1 MDPLEQLRKD
11 NNCLKEQIMF
21 LLKYC
26 LAATSWSPNHTSANN
41 NKYQKGTLVWY
52 EDYVYECLVANNS
65 IPVNNEYYWHKIN
78 LGHLLAQEVP
88 ISTTPGPGIYSFVSP
103 LVEENEVVSILQ
115 AAIDQDGYLSA
126 IDWETFNNKQN
137 ALPVG
142 DSSQYLKGDLTLGT
156 FPSIPTK
163 TSDLTNDGSDGTN
176 PFITANVLTPTITDG
191 DITHAPDGN
200 AVFDALALKLDKNSS
215 ITGATKTKITYDS
228 NGLVTSGA
236 DATTADIADSTNK
249 RYVTD
254 AQVTIINN
262 TSGINSG
269 NETVSTLGATINS
282 SASATPNDTDLVTT
296 VESSVVKK
304 ITWTNVKAFLK
315 TYFDTVYTTTSAVA
329 TQITTALSS
338 YITSATAASTFMSKS
353 ANGSDIANIKTF
365 RANLGVDKL
374 TQNGDSNYTILSTDK
389 VVVTSAVFTLPRTW
403 TLPLANSVN
412 AGYEIIIADLFGG
425 LTSTNNLVISRSGSD
440 TINGFT
446 ALTISAA
453 YGMRRLISDG
463 VSSWTFDAGVMRV
476 SDYIGTTLTAS
487 KIVATDSNSKLQPL
501 DTATYPSLTEL
512 SYGKGVTSS
521 IQPQIDAVNVNVI
534 TITTSISIDT
544 DTTSGGYGQ
553 HGRHN
558 KISNGAN
565 AINLTVQTSSNADF
579 VASYEKIGSSTITFV
594 AGSGAT
600 LVQLS
605 GTALLSGAVGSKACL
620 SRNGNT
626 YYLQITNY

>member
-1 MDPLEQLRKD
+1 MTIEQLQRE

-115 AAIDQDGYLSA
+115 AAINQDGYLSA
-126 IDWETFNNKQN
+126 IDWETFNNKQD

-142 DSSQYLKGDLTLGT
+142 NSSQYLKGDLTLGT

-176 PFITANVLTPTITDG
+176 PFITANVLTSTITDG
-191 DITHAPDGN
+191 DITHAPNGK
-200 AVFDALALKLDKNSS
+200 AVFDALALKLDKNST

-228 NGLVTSGA
+228 KGLVTSGA
-236 DATTADIADSTNK
+236 DATTDDITEGTNLYFTTA
-249 RYVTD
+249 RVL
-254 AQVTIINN
+254 A
-262 TSGINSG
+262 
-269 NETVSTLGATINS
+269 TLLAGL
-282 SASATPNDTDLVTT
+282 SASSGTFTSSDTILTAFG
-296 VESSVVKK
+296 K
-304 ITWTNVKAFLK
+304 IKFLI
-315 TYFDTVYTTTSAVA
+315 DN
-329 TQITTALSS
+329 I
-338 YITSATAASTFMSKS
+338 ASTYQAILTEVNF
-353 ANGSDIANIKTF
+353 GTF
-365 RANLGVDKL
+365 
-374 TQNGDSNYTILSTDK
+374 SS
-389 VVVTSAVFTLPRTW
+389 
-403 TLPLANSVN
+403 
-412 AGYEIIIADLFGG
+412 G
-425 LTSTNNLVISRSGSD
+425 LTSKTTPVDADTMNISDSADLNKAKKVSLTNLYDNYIKPKIDSV
-440 TINGFT
+440 F
-446 ALTISAA
+446 ATISSPTFTGTVTTPA
-453 YGMRRLISDG
+453 II
-463 VSSWTFDAGVMRV
+463 VSSE
-476 SDYIGTTLTAS
+476 TAS
-487 KIVATDSNSKLQPL
+487 RIAIIDTSKNIKSA
-501 DTATYPSLTEL
+501 DTTTYPNLTEL
-512 SYGKGVTSS
+512 SYIKGLTSS
-521 IQPQIDAVNVNVI
+521 AQSQITANAVNVI

-544 DTTSGGYGQ
+544 DTTSGSYGQ
-553 HGRHN
+553 HGRHV

-600 LVQLS
+600 LIQLS